1 MMQVLI
7 VDDDI
12 ATVDVIKEK
21 INWDALEIG
30 QVYTAYNIL
39 QAKEI
44 LTAHEISV
52 VISDIEMPQGN
63 GIDLLS
69 WFREQKMQ
77 GEFLLLTCHESFD
90 YAANAL
96 KLQAAEYLLK
106 PFDVL
111 VMEAALRKL
120 IYKIK
125 EDGKRREE
133 LEYGRWAQSNRRQMQ
148 LSFIRMALEG
158 RIEKQI
164 DTEIRERNLSLNAEQ
179 AYRLVVSRVTEV
191 ERAQERMTPGLL
203 GFVLEN
209 IHSEVFFGDPE
220 NSRVVSM
227 DLRDSYSLTCVC
239 DDAGTDGDFE
249 KRAREAIWQV
259 RQISGAVV
267 TCCISVP
274 AKIEDFN
281 RVSMHCRKLL
291 TSSVAYYGSCF
302 FESRVEDSGENG
314 GSILDTERLVSFLE
328 NKDKAGFMG
337 YMKKAL
343 SDKMFDKSL
352 NAQMLRAADRE
363 VWQAVY
369 TYFAKKGIGAD
380 KFFKDDTADAL
391 AQKAN
396 RSVMDMLRMVN
407 YLLEQL
413 YQYETEAGKE
423 KLPLT
428 RIKQFIREH
437 YMENIGRT
445 QIADELCLAPEYVSK
460 LFKKESGMNL
470 SDYIAGYRV
479 LQAKNL
485 LDRGDMSV
493 SEVAEACGF
502 ENATYFS
509 TTFKKHTGI
518 SPNQYRKLENK

>member
-21 INWDALEIG
+21 INWKSLEIN
-30 QVYTAYNIL
+30 QVYTAYNIC

-44 LTAHEISV
+44 LTAHEIAV

-63 GIDLLS
+63 GIDLLR
-69 WFREQKMQ
+69 WFRERKMQ

-106 PFDVL
+106 PFDVP
-111 VMEAALRKL
+111 VMEAALRKI

-125 EDGKRREE
+125 EDGKRKEE
-133 LEYGRWAQSNRRQMQ
+133 LRYGKWAQSNRGQMQ
-148 LSFIRMALEG
+148 LSFLRMALEG
-158 RIEKQI
+158 RIEKPI
-164 DTEIRERNLSLNAEQ
+164 DTEIRERNLNLDAERT
-179 AYRLVVSRVTEV
+179 YRLVVSRVTEI
-191 ERAQERMTPGLL
+191 ERAQEKMTPGLF

-209 IHSEVFFGDPE
+209 IHSEVFFGVPE

-227 DLRDSYSLTCVC
+227 DLRDSYSLICVC
-239 DDAGTDGDFE
+239 DDAGADDAFE
-249 KRAREAIWQV
+249 KKAREAIWQV
-259 RQISGAVV
+259 KQISGAAV
-267 TCCISVP
+267 TCCISNPV
-274 AKIEDFN
+274 KIEEFN
-281 RVSMHCRKLL
+281 RVSVHCRKLL
-291 TSSVAYYGSCF
+291 TSNVAYYGSSF
-302 FESRVEDSGENG
+302 FESSAGSGGESG
-314 GSILDTERLVSFLE
+314 GSILDTEKLVAFLE
-328 NKDKAGFMG
+328 ERDKAGFMG

-343 SDKMFDKSL
+343 SDKMFDRSL
-352 NAQMLRAADRE
+352 NDSMLRAADRE

-380 KFFKDDTADAL
+380 GFFKDEAADAL
-391 AQKAN
+391 AQRAN
-396 RSVMDMLRMVN
+396 RSVMDMMRMVS

-413 YQYETEAGKE
+413 YQYEKEVGKD
-423 KLPLT
+423 KLPIE
-428 RIKQFIREH
+428 RIKQFIKEH

-479 LQAKNL
+479 LQAKNF
-485 LDRGDMSV
+485 LDRGDLSV

-509 TTFKKHTGI
+509 TTFKKYAGM
-518 SPNQYRKLENK
+518 SPNQYRKSENR